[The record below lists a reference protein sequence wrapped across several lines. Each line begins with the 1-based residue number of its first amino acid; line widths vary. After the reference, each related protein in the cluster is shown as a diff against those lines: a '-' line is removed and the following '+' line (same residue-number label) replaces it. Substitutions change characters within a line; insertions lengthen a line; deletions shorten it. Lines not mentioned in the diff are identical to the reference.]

1 MQGLTEAYP
10 ALVVFAPEAGR
21 QRSGETICHI
31 CSMKRTTHACAQKGE
46 LAGLSDLL
54 DEGAREREHRWLQ
67 KSWLSTWVGTGI
79 PGGADWVWGV

>member
-1 MQGLTEAYP
+1 MPRKENILQVG
-10 ALVVFAPEAGR
+10 
-21 QRSGETICHI
+21 
-31 CSMKRTTHACAQKGE
+31 